1 MKIQVQ
7 TDNLRLLDQALLSRC
22 DGVRVGSEFCE
33 HLLPS
38 DAALEK
44 AYAAVRE
51 AGKPFTYVTPRLSV
65 AGMERLTAQLALLE
79 NWGGA
84 TVVANDYG
92 TLNVLPRHSKLTPH
106 LGRHLVRVPDRSPWA
121 EGLIH
126 DKELTSKQYRW
137 LVNLYASTSLNYMPT
152 LDLYRSMGVQHVD
165 LDWAPR
171 IFPSL
176 NALAE
181 GGLRIALLL
190 HFVPGTMTRRCHM
203 ARFLGE
209 ESHER
214 CSRPCQR
221 RAFMLK
227 SEILKAAGLRLFVVG
242 NAVFRQEEPTAEAV
256 CDLAARGVAE
266 VVVMMNALTRLETA
280 TQVDQFTASLGL

>member
-7 TDNLRLLDQALLSRC
+7 TDNLRLLDQALASRC

-44 AYAAVRE
+44 AYVAARE

-65 AGMERLTAQLALLE
+65 AGMEHLTAQLALLE
-79 NWGGA
+79 AWGGA

-92 TLNVLPRHSKLTPH
+92 TLNVLPRYPKLTPH
-106 LGRHLVRVPDRSPWA
+106 LGRHLVRVPNRSPWA

-137 LVNLYASTSLNYMPT
+137 LVNLYGTTSLNYAPT
-152 LDLYRSMGVQHVD
+152 LEFYHNMGVQQVD

-171 IFPSL
+171 IFP
-176 NALAE
+176 ALDALSE
-181 GGLRIALLL
+181 GGLRLSVLL
-190 HFVPGTMTRRCHM
+190 HFVPGTMTRKCHM
-203 ARFLGE
+203 ARF
-209 ESHER
+209 H
-214 CSRPCQR
+214 
-221 RAFMLK
+221 A
-227 SEILKAAGLRLFVVG
+227 
-242 NAVFRQEEPTAEAV
+242 QE
-256 CDLAARGVAE
+256 
-266 VVVMMNALTRLETA
+266 
-280 TQVDQFTASLGL
+280 